1 MNKLPAGFRYS
12 AMYAGIRKVKKN
24 DLALIV
30 ADTPASAAAVFT
42 TNVVAAAPV
51 VLGRAHLQASG
62 GRVRAVLI
70 NAGNANCA
78 TRTGERVALATAK
91 AAAKVLKCAVEEVVP
106 SSTGVIGVELD
117 AKLITGALPELAAGL
132 SAEKF
137 DETAEAIMTTDL
149 VKKTAFAEGAGFR
162 VAGMTKGSGMIHPN
176 MATTL
181 GFVMTD
187 AVVEP
192 KGLQAA
198 LKRVVETSYNRVS
211 VDGDMS
217 TNDTL
222 LVLASGASGV
232 APKRAALE
240 GALEAVCQSLA
251 KQIARDGEGAR
262 KLVEIVI
269 SGARTNAEA
278 ARIGRAIANS
288 PLVKTA
294 IAGADANWGR
304 ILCAAGYSGV
314 VFDPRTV
321 DIRLQG
327 VRVCRQGLAAAFDE
341 GAMKKKLAGADVRI
355 ELVVGGAGQGGAT
368 FWTCDLTE
376 GYIEINGSYRT

>member
-1 MNKLPAGFRYS
+1 MKLPAGFRYS
-12 AMYAGIRKVKKN
+12 ALYAGIRKAKKN
-24 DLALIV
+24 DLALIA
-30 ADTPASAAAVFT
+30 ADAPASAAAVFT
-42 TNVVAAAPV
+42 TNRVAAAPV
-51 VLGRAHLQASG
+51 LLGRTHLAASG
-62 GRVRAVLI
+62 GLVRAVLI

-78 TRTGERVALATAK
+78 TRTGERVALATAQ
-91 AAAKVLKCAVEEVVP
+91 AAARNLRCPVEQIIP

-117 AKLITGALPELAAGL
+117 PKLISRALPALTAGL
-132 SAEKF
+132 EPHRFNDA
-137 DETAEAIMTTDL
+137 AEAIMTTDL
-149 VKKTAFAEGAGFR
+149 VRKTAFHEGPGFA

-187 AVVEP
+187 ALVDP
-192 KGLQAA
+192 PALHAA
-198 LKRVVETSYNRVS
+198 LRRVVNTSYNRLT

-222 LVLASGASGV
+222 LVLASGASCV
-232 APKRAALE
+232 KPKRAQLEEALE
-240 GALEAVCQSLA
+240 SVCQSLA

-262 KLVEIVI
+262 KLIEIRVT
-269 SGARTNAEA
+269 GAPSPAAA
-278 ARIGRAIANS
+278 ARIGRSIANS

-294 IAGADANWGR
+294 IAGSDANWGR
-304 ILCAAGYSGV
+304 ILCAAGYAGV
-314 VFDPRTV
+314 AFDPRAA

-327 VRVCRQGLAAAFDE
+327 VRVCRHGLAAPFNEA
-341 GAMKKKLAGADVRI
+341 AMQAKLDQDTVLIEFALAG
-355 ELVVGGAGQGGAT
+355 EGKGEAT

>member
-1 MNKLPAGFRYS
+1 MNLPAGFRYS
-12 AMYAGIRKVKKN
+12 AIYAGIRKVKKN
-24 DLALIV
+24 DLTLIA
-30 ADTPASAAAVFT
+30 ADAPAAAAAVFT
-42 TNVVAAAPV
+42 TNRVVAAPV
-51 VLGRAHLQASG
+51 VLGRAQLAASG

-78 TRTGERVALATAK
+78 TRTGDK
-91 AAAKVLKCAVEEVVP
+91 AAMATVRAAARVLRCPVEQVIP

-117 AKLITGALPELAAGL
+117 PGHITRALPALAAGL
-132 SAEKF
+132 SPDRFNDA
-137 DETAEAIMTTDL
+137 AEAILTTDL
-149 VKKTAFAEGAGFR
+149 VRKTAFAAGSGFR
-162 VAGMTKGSGMIHPN
+162 VAGMTKGSGMIHPG

-187 AVVEP
+187 AAVEP
-192 KGLQAA
+192 VALKAA
-198 LKRVVETSYNRVS
+198 LKRVVETSYNRLS

-232 APKRAALE
+232 KPKRAALE
-240 GALEAVCQSLA
+240 SALEEVCQSLA

-262 KLVEIVI
+262 KLIEIAVT
-269 SGARTNAEA
+269 GARTDADA
-278 ARIGRAIANS
+278 ARIARTIANS

-294 IAGADANWGR
+294 IAGSDANWGR
-304 ILCAAGYSGV
+304 ILCAAGYAGV
-314 VFDPRTV
+314 EFDPRAV

-327 VRVCRQGLAAAFDE
+327 VRVCRKGLAAAFSED
-341 GAMKKKLAGADVRI
+341 AMKKKLGEADVRI
-355 ELVVGGAGQGGAT
+355 DLSIAGTGKGQAT

-376 GYIEINGSYRT
+376 GYIQINGSYRT